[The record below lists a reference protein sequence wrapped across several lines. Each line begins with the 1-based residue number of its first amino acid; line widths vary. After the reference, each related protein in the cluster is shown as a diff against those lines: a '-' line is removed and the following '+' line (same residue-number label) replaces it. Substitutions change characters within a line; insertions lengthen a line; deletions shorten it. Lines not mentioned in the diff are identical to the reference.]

1 MKKGIS
7 KNILLRNMN
16 LQTITSLTAIAQKKE
31 MSREKLMKNILDDYA
46 IRQEVKLIDENYRT
60 IIKQLIVSLE
70 QQNNEINI
78 LNEKIEVLIN
88 LIVEGK

>member
-7 KNILLRNMN
+7 KNILLRNIN

-31 MSREKLMKNILDDYA
+31 MSREQLIKNILDDYA
-46 IRQEVKLIDENYRT
+46 IRQEVKLIDENYKT

-70 QQNNEINI
+70 QQNNEIDI